1 MELKNVVLV
10 IADVSGYTQ
19 FIKFNKMS
27 LLHAEEIISQLLE
40 AVIDNTGY
48 PLVLNKLEGDAA
60 FLYAETEGADEVS
73 AVRDVV
79 RQVQAFFA
87 AFHAKVQEL
96 SSGRSACPCDACQR
110 IRNLQLKAVVH
121 TGVVAFKKIRQ
132 FDELAGEEV
141 ILAHRLL
148 KNTVPSHEYI
158 LMTEAVYAVIEEMP
172 GWRTELR
179 EEYYDGLGAVR
190 VKVLYPAI
198 DG

>member
-1 MELKNVVLV
+1 MELKKVVLV

-19 FIKFNKMS
+19 FIKFNKTS

-40 AVIDNTGY
+40 TVIDKADY

-60 FLYAETEGADEVS
+60 FMYAEVGDAEAE

-79 RQVQAFFA
+79 QQVQAFFA
-87 AFHAKVQEL
+87 AFHTKVQEL
-96 SSGRSACPCDACQR
+96 SNGRSACPCDACQR

-121 TGVVAFKKIRQ
+121 TGVAAFKKIRQ

-158 LMTEAVYAVIEEMP
+158 LMTEAVYALIADTPE
-172 GWRTELR
+172 WRTELR
-179 EEYYDGLGAVR
+179 EESYDGLGTVR
-190 VKVLYPAI
+190 VKVLYPDIEA
-198 DG
+198 